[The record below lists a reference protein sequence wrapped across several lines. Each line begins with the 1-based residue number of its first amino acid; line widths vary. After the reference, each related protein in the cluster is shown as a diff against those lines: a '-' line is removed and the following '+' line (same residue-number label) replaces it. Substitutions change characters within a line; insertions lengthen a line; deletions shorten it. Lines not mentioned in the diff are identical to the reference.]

1 MKMTQIPSMFNFF
14 YYSDKLLIIL
24 FHFFLFSKEQRKL
37 LTQKYVGIVGKPK
50 WAKITKNK
58 SKQVLLDDEDED
70 VDLLKVNIIK
80 YIYLN
85 RYLIIN

>member
-1 MKMTQIPSMFNFF
+1 
-14 YYSDKLLIIL
+14 
-24 FHFFLFSKEQRKL
+24 